1 MQIRKLT
8 QGRPRVSL
16 RPHQSLAHATGNYRA
31 YFVAGGTIYLDIGES
46 KMMRTRALGRYELKK
61 MNLVRNWLEP
71 GATFVDVGS
80 NKGDFTLLAA
90 KVVGSDGNVL
100 SFEPEPKRTPPVK
113 SLPTEARS
121 KARII
126 GPR

>member
-1 MQIRKLT
+1 MQTWKLT
-8 QGRPRVSL
+8 QSGQPVSL
-16 RPHQSLAHATGNYRA
+16 RPYQSLAHAAGNYRP

-46 KMMRTRALGRYELKK
+46 KMMRARALGRYGLKK

-90 KVVGSDGNVL
+90 KVVGSEGKVCP
-100 SFEPEPKRTPPVK
+100 SSPSPRTAIGFERALKQTG
-113 SLPTEARS
+113 T
-121 KARII
+121 RI
-126 GPR
+126 

>member
-46 KMMRTRALGRYELKK
+46 KMMRARALGRYELKK

-80 NKGDFTLLAA
+80 TRETLRSWRRKSWA
-90 KVVGSDGNVL
+90 VTVTSCPSSPSPN
-100 SFEPEPKRTPPVK
+100 EHPPVK
-113 SLPTEARS
+113 SLPTEAGS